1 MMLEI
6 RIHGRGGQGAVVASK
21 ALAQAFFLEGRYV
34 QAFPDFGTERR
45 GAPVR
50 AFVRTDEKPILV
62 RSNVYEPDH
71 VMVLDPSLI
80 KAVDVVSGLK
90 KGGWILINSDIK
102 PAAYKFPGYRT
113 ATVDATKIALKH
125 RLGSPTSP
133 IVNTAI
139 LGAFARITNLVRID
153 SVANGIKEF
162 VPVKKEENAAAAEEA
177 YEAVIYNGR
186 HPPTA
191 LIRKKKWT
199 KIKK

>member
-21 ALAQAFFLEGRYV
+21 ALAQAFFLEGRHV

-45 GAPVR
+45 GAPVK
-50 AFVRTDEKPILV
+50 AFVRTGEKPILI
-62 RSNVYEPDH
+62 RANVYEPDH

-90 KGGWILINSDIK
+90 KGGWILINSDIN
-102 PAAYKFPGYRT
+102 PANYKFPGYRT

-125 RLGSPTSP
+125 HLGSPTSP

-139 LGAFARITNLVRID
+139 LGAFAKITNLVRMD
-153 SVANGIKEF
+153 SVASGIKAF
-162 VPVKKEENAAAAEEA
+162 VPVKKEENATAAEEA
-177 YEAVIYNGR
+177 YETVKYQ
-186 HPPTA
+186 
-191 LIRKKKWT
+191 
-199 KIKK
+199 